1 MKQLPRPWLTVALLA
16 TAVVASCASPN
27 PRLYTIAPV
36 PGRVLSGTPRVVEV
50 HSVGIAQYLQRSQ
63 IVRSSEGYRLDLRN
77 NDWWGEPLDGM
88 LGRVLVADLS
98 QRLPQVTIFLATG
111 AVTGSPEATVELEV
125 QRMDIDTGNN
135 LVFAALGSVSFKGQA
150 SSDTRSFHISQPV
163 ASPAT
168 DAQVAAASAALAQV
182 ADGIAA
188 MLTSRP
194 SHK

>member
-1 MKQLPRPWLTVALLA
+1 
-16 TAVVASCASPN
+16 
-27 PRLYTIAPV
+27 
-36 PGRVLSGTPRVVEV
+36 
-50 HSVGIAQYLQRSQ
+50 
-63 IVRSSEGYRLDLRN
+63 EGYRLDLRN

-98 QRLPQVTIFLATG
+98 QRLPQVTVFLSSG
-111 AVTGSPEATVELEV
+111 AVTGSPEAIVELEV

-135 LVFAALGSVSFKGQA
+135 LMFAALGSVSFKGQ
-150 SSDTRSFHISQPV
+150 SSSETRSFHISQPV
-163 ASPAT
+163 ASPAA
-168 DAQVAAASAALAQV
+168 DAQVAAASAALGQV